1 MAAASISAL
10 LEDGVFTEEKAA
22 KIYTIIRDWPAERK
36 KAAQNYLEAAAVRS
50 RITKRYR
57 NAAEIAA
64 AVDPDFVITPAIQVI
79 ADAIEKGPLAGRRRN
94 LIISM
99 PPQEGKST
107 LAAVWTPIRAWQL
120 NPNRRIIVA
129 TYGEDLALSHST
141 KIREWIE
148 AAGGGVVDSIT
159 GAAVE
164 DKLGLR
170 LSSKSRRMDQFRIEG
185 GKGGVHAVGLGGS
198 ITGRPADLFI
208 IDDPYKNMQEA
219 DSETHRAKVDDWMK
233 TVAMTRLS
241 PDASM
246 ILIQTRWHKE
256 DLAGKTIEG
265 DRLLD
270 PADRTWRLIN
280 IPAISQEGIEDALN
294 RPEPGIAMTSA
305 RGRTKEEFEATHR
318 SVGNR
323 FFLAMYQ
330 GSPTDPEGGLF
341 SRSWFQPRVEDLP
354 KYPVAAVVGVDPA
367 DSGEGDETGIIGGI
381 LSGTGDIIL
390 TEDRSGL
397 WTSDQWAREAVLL
410 ALEIGAREICLEG
423 FSTWNTY
430 KNVITRT
437 WSDIAQEA
445 REKLATDE
453 DLTPVEKRALVPTM
467 PFLVTKYTESGDP
480 EARAS
485 LLRKDFERKRA
496 RVVQY
501 KMAEFEEQAADW
513 QTGQHCPDR
522 VSAAVITHWQLN
534 KLGAGQVQYGH
545 PLQQRQQGQAP
556 SRLTRRISDRPMGNP
571 FASTGRFAS
580 HTGGPGFGRPPFS
593 R

>member
-10 LEDGVFTEEKAA
+10 LDDGVFTEEKAA
-22 KIYTIIRDWPAERK
+22 KIYSITKNWPPERK
-36 KAAQNYLEAAAVRS
+36 KAAQNYLEAAAVRAK
-50 RITKRYR
+50 ITARYR

-148 AAGGGVVDSIT
+148 QAGGGVTDAIT

-164 DKLGLR
+164 DKIGLR
-170 LSSKSRRMDQFRIEG
+170 LSSKSRRMDQFRIDG
-185 GKGGVHAVGLGGS
+185 GKGGLHAVGLGGS

-233 TVAMTRLS
+233 TVAQTRLS
-241 PDASM
+241 PEASM
-246 ILIQTRWHKE
+246 ILIQTRWHKD
-256 DLAGKTIEG
+256 DLAGKTIDT
-265 DRLLD
+265 DRMLD
-270 PADRTWRLIN
+270 PQDRTWRLIN

-305 RGRTKEEFEATHR
+305 RGRDKAEFEATHR

-354 KYPVAAVVGVDPA
+354 KYPVSAVVGVDPA

-381 LSGTGDIIL
+381 LAGTGDIIL

-397 WTSDQWAREAVLL
+397 WTSDQWAREAVWL
-410 ALEIGAREICLEG
+410 ALEIGAREIVLEG

-430 KNVITRT
+430 KNVVTRA
-437 WSDIAQEA
+437 WADIARET
-445 REKLATDE
+445 REKLALGNE
-453 DLTPVEKRALVPTM
+453 DLTPVELRALVPNM
-467 PFLVTKYTESGDP
+467 PFLIGKYTENGDP
-480 EARAS
+480 EGRSS
-485 LLRKDFERKRA
+485 LLRRDFERKKA

-522 VSAAVITHWQLN
+522 VSAAVITHWRLMQL
-534 KLGAGQVQYGH
+534 GGGQVQLGH
-545 PLQQRQQGQAP
+545 PLQQRAQGHAP

-571 FASTGRFAS
+571 FASTGRFAP
-580 HTGGPGFGRPPFS
+580 HTAGLGFQR
-593 R
+593 